1 MVARKLG
8 EEFSLK
14 IHFTSYF
21 HFKTPKKKYM
31 NHLPILKHH
40 KIAKKNQ
47 PDKKNLNRVRS
58 TFSNMFREKN
68 NYCQTFLVE

>member
-8 EEFSLK
+8 EGFLLK

-21 HFKTPKKKYM
+21 HFKTPKKNM

-40 KIAKKNQ
+40 KITKKNQ
-47 PDKKNLNRVRS
+47 SDKKI
-58 TFSNMFREKN
+58 
-68 NYCQTFLVE
+68 